1 MPPPKVTF
9 VNSSEVIVAWN
20 AKDFDHGGPIQ
31 VYQIN
36 LTSQFLQQSQIV
48 NYNVMDSNPQMNTR
62 ISLDLMAGGEDWLPN
77 CENQSSNTN
86 LYNFSI
92 RAVTKDEQKPYYGPW
107 SLVEV
112 VPAYCYSKSTPC
124 KFISYK

>member
-9 VNSSEVIVAWN
+9 VNSSEVMIAWN
-20 AKDFDHGGPIQ
+20 AKDFDHGGPIH

-62 ISLDLMAGGEDWLPN
+62 IALDLMAGGEDWLPN

-92 RAVTKDEQKPYYGPW
+92 RAVTKDEQKSYYGPW

-112 VPAYCYSKSTPC
+112 VPAYCYSKSTP
-124 KFISYK
+124 